1 MSKKKPSAIKHN
13 VHLKIIKNLQ
23 SSLKDFDL
31 DISDVMSS
39 MYQYR
44 NHPLFCQ
51 KKADKM
57 EQLKSHLDYDQQQTI
72 SNLCTMLTSIIS
84 YRKDLKTNSILNNG
98 EFIKQFDVYT
108 KAIYSSNQTAYDWW
122 RKNHQR
128 TQAKVICEKDTKK
141 GIEQDVDKTW
151 GDRNI
156 HVPPLWYHKVWKKG
170 LSGVEY
176 KGRPHFVIDVKP
188 YPIARLEQDNIKMYK
203 ADVVTSKGGI
213 LTYIEDLWLASF
225 ETSPL
230 IIEKKGGS
238 LWDTK
243 PAECIV
249 SLSPELR
256 RAETNVSQRIT
267 NGVINNLLD

>member
-13 VHLKIIKNLQ
+13 IHLKIIKNLQ

-44 NHPLFCQ
+44 THPLFCQ

-57 EQLKSHLDYDQQQTI
+57 EQLKSCLDYDQQQTI

-84 YRKDLKTNSILNNG
+84 YRKDLKANSILNNR